1 VEKGLDPRSPA
12 IAGPSQKPDS
22 GSLKDRAEPRKN
34 ERMGKGT
41 ERPKQSRA
49 LRLATIAVAAAALG
63 IGIFGIGFGS
73 IWAPTAL
80 ELVARNELAQNFELA
95 LPFTPILLIALGAF
109 LAIRGRR

>member
-34 ERMGKGT
+34 ERMVEGT

-49 LRLATIAVAAAALG
+49 LRLATIALAATSLG
-63 IGIFGIGFGS
+63 VGIFGISFGS
-73 IWAPTAL
+73 IWAPAAL
-80 ELVARNELAQNFELA
+80 ELVASSELAQKFELA
-95 LPFTPILLIALGAF
+95 LPFVPISLIAMGAF
-109 LAIRGRR
+109 LAVRSRR